1 MFFFTET
8 LNVSRP
14 VMDCLDQIR
23 RADGM
28 VSEGREVA
36 LASPAV
42 LSCRALCFV
51 KHGGKSCPFC
61 HRAGWTPGEIPSW
74 QEQCLH
80 CTAAQGGSGGVT
92 IPGGVP

>member
-42 LSCRALCFV
+42 LSCRVLCFV